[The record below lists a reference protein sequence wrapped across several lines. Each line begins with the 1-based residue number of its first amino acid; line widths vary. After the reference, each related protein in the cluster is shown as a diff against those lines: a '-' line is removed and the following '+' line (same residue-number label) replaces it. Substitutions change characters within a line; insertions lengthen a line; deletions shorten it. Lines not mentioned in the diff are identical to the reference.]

1 MVAKSNLPFWKTKNL
16 SELSQSQWESL
27 CDGCGK
33 CCCIRLEDED
43 NGSTYI
49 TDVACRLFNP
59 ETCACGDYK
68 NRSRRVPD
76 CVTLTPDNVEQ
87 LNWMPQ
93 TCAYRLV
100 ANGEDL
106 PAWHHLVSGSRDTI
120 HEHGMSVQ
128 NEVVSEDLVSEEDVP
143 HRIVI
148 WPGEP
153 DINLK

>member
-1 MVAKSNLPFWKTKNL
+1 M
-16 SELSQSQWESL
+16 
-27 CDGCGK
+27 
-33 CCCIRLEDED
+33 
-43 NGSTYI
+43 
-49 TDVACRLFNP
+49 
-59 ETCACGDYK
+59 
-68 NRSRRVPD
+68 PD

-128 NEVVSEDLVSEEDVP
+128 NEVVSEDLVSEEDIP